1 MREKNRSTK
10 NIFSLRKF
18 MLKKNLR
25 FFGGNPK
32 FPFSNILMIMK
43 KIMSGKIRVMKKMD
57 KKVFGSI
64 KSENKY
70 FSMIS
75 KIQSVSCSKVSKTLK
90 NKSNGPIF
98 VK

>member
-1 MREKNRSTK
+1 MREKNDRQK
-10 NIFSLRKF
+10 IFFSLRKF

-25 FFGGNPK
+25 LFGGNPK

-75 KIQSVSCSKVSKTLK
+75 KIQSVSCSKVSNALK
-90 NKSNGPIF
+90 NRSDRSIF